1 MQMQMKIDGDDEFMA
16 MGDDNSSI
24 FDLMLM
30 EKSNNF
36 SCDEGL
42 ANSMEFGFGD

>member
-1 MQMQMKIDGDDEFMA
+1 MEMKIDGDDEFM
-16 MGDDNSSI
+16 GNDNPSI

-30 EKSNNF
+30 EKSNHF